1 MLYLGLD
8 IGGSA
13 SRWVACDAS
22 GAEVARG
29 QSAGATGLIF
39 DPAARARL
47 AAALAPARAALPGLS
62 AAYLGMTGA
71 GFRSDPDLHGLVA
84 DALNL
89 PEARVTIVNDMVLAC
104 RAVWPQDQGHL
115 VNAGTG
121 SVGFSLKGGLTLV
134 GGRGTLI
141 DDAGSAAWIALRAL
155 DALWRRIDE
164 AGHPEGAEILAE
176 TLFDALGGEDWEATR
191 RFVYGQSRGEIGT
204 LARAV
209 ATAAHRGDALALDLM
224 ARAGA
229 ELARLARALV
239 ARAGP
244 APVAVIGGVLGLHPD
259 VRGALLQGCP
269 GLDLTFPEPDL
280 ARAAADLALAGG

>member
-1 MLYLGLD
+1 MLYLGMD

-13 SRWVACDAS
+13 SRWVACDSA

-39 DPAARARL
+39 DPAARDRL
-47 AAALAPARAALPGLS
+47 TAALAPARAALPGLF
-62 AAYLGMTGA
+62 AAHIGMTGA
-71 GFRSDPDLHGLVA
+71 GFQSDPALRALVA
-84 DALNL
+84 AALDL
-89 PEARVTIVNDMVLAC
+89 PETRVTIVNDMVLAYH
-104 RAVWPQDQGHL
+104 AIWPQDQGHL

-121 SVGFSLKGGLTLV
+121 SVGFSLRGGLTLV

-164 AGHPEGAEILAE
+164 TGRPEGAEILAE
-176 TLFDALGGEDWEATR
+176 TLFAALGGDDWEDTR
-191 RFVYGQSRGEIGT
+191 RFVYGQGRGEIGT

-209 ATAAHRGDALALDLM
+209 AEAAHRGDPLALGM
-224 ARAGA
+224 MTRAGE

-259 VRGALLQGCP
+259 VTRALRLGCP

-280 ARAAADLALAGG
+280 ALAAAHLARAAT